1 MSKKHQWGIAG
12 AVVGILFVALTGAGQ
27 KLASRL

>member
-12 AVVGILFVALTGAGQ
+12 VVVGILFVALTGAGQ
-27 KLASRL
+27 KIAAKL